1 MEKFDEKIISMA
13 REELIEIPHG
23 YENRIE
29 ELVVRLSNE
38 NKRKRRRGNFS
49 NHTKMVAGVAVFMM
63 VSVGTWIVTAGTSD
77 EQKVGIKKTELDEIY
92 VINTKRLEIES
103 DEYGIIEYN
112 WNSYDE
118 LQERLGIKLLRNE
131 KECETEFM
139 NISDQTDNE
148 DYHNIQIENFAMTEQ
163 KFVDMKISIRCSE
176 EQSIEGLFTEFIG
189 DFQKRGS
196 YVSEQ
201 GYKVIL
207 IGYKTLS
214 LQDTNDDVIDGT
226 ISGLFV
232 ADGILYEISGELS
245 VNQMRKFIDSLFFL

>member
-1 MEKFDEKIISMA
+1 MEKFDEKIMSMA
-13 REELIEIPHG
+13 QEELIEIPHG
-23 YENRIE
+23 YEDRIE
-29 ELVVRLSNE
+29 ELLVRISDK
-38 NKRKRRRGNFS
+38 NKRKRCRGNFS

-63 VSVGTWIVTAGTSD
+63 VSVGSWIVDAGTSD

-92 VINTKRLEIES
+92 VINTKQLEIER

-148 DYHNIQIENFAMTEQ
+148 DYHNIQIHNFAMTEQ
-163 KFVDMKISIRCSE
+163 KFVDMKIRIRCSE
-176 EQSIEGLFTEFIG
+176 EQSIEGLLTEFMG
-189 DFQKRGS
+189 DFQRRGS

-207 IGYKTLS
+207 MGHKILS

-226 ISGLFV
+226 ISGFFV

-245 VNQMRKFIDSLFFL
+245 VRQMRKFIDSLFFF

>member
-1 MEKFDEKIISMA
+1 MQKFDAKIMNMA
-13 REELIEIPHG
+13 QEELIEIPHG

-29 ELVVRLSNE
+29 ELLVEILNE

-63 VSVGTWIVTAGTSD
+63 LSVGGWMVVAGTSD
-77 EQKVGIKKTELDEIY
+77 EQKVNIKRTELDEIY

-103 DEYGIIEYN
+103 DKYGTIEYN

-139 NISDQTDNE
+139 SISDQTDNE
-148 DYHNIQIENFAMTEQ
+148 DYHNIQIDNFAMTEQ
-163 KFVDMKISIRCSE
+163 KFVDMKIGIRCSE
-176 EQSIEGLFTEFIG
+176 EQSIEGLLTEFMG
-189 DFQKRGS
+189 DFQRRGS

-207 IGYKTLS
+207 IGHKTLS

-226 ISGLFV
+226 ISGFFV
-232 ADGILYEISGELS
+232 ANGILYEISGELS